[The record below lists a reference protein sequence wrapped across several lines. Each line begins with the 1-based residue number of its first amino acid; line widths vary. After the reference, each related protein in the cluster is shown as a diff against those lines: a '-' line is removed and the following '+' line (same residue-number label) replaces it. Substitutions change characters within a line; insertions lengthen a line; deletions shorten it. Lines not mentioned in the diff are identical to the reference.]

1 MGVGKTYR
9 KLPTGK
15 PHKKT
20 RSRGKHFRIK
30 QKNQLEFKEYENET
44 EVSELYDDG
53 KSTDS

>member
-1 MGVGKTYR
+1 MGKTYR